1 MLTFVSFIIV
11 MIGSL
16 NWFFIGAFQYDFVAG
31 FFGTQASLLSRLI
44 YFIIGMASFVLL
56 AMAFKNKGKIKITEN
71 SFKQKNNN
79 FEINNKKRNNKEN
92 VREFNSGNDFNNQSN
107 EFNQRNNPN
116 NQRNELNNQNEKLNS
131 DNFSVKNQKSKP
143 IETSNIKETELNSD
157 VPYGYK
163 DFDVTQY
170 DD

>member
-16 NWFFIGAFQYDFVAG
+16 NWFFIAAFQYDFVAG
-31 FFGTQASLLSRLI
+31 FFGTQASLLSRLV
-44 YFIIGMASFVLL
+44 YFIIGMASFVLI
-56 AMAFKNKGKIKITEN
+56 AMVLKNKGKLKITEN
-71 SFKQKNNN
+71 SFKQK
-79 FEINNKKRNNKEN
+79 FKKSESNKKDKSEDDGKNKDEN
-92 VREFNSGNDFNNQSN
+92 EKYEIEKSQSDKTNIKN
-107 EFNQRNNPN
+107 ENRFKS
-116 NQRNELNNQNEKLNS
+116 NQNLENS
-131 DNFSVKNQKSKP
+131 KSENSSADNFSENA
-143 IETSNIKETELNSD
+143 ENSNISEQNSNA